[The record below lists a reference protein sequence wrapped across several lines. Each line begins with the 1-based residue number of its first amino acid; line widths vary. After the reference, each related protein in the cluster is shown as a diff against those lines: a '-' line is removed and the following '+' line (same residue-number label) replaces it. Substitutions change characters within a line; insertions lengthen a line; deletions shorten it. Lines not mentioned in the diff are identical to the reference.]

1 MSSTEHTM
9 PDANRLYIGEGVTIK
24 GEISVPDTL
33 VVCGVLEG
41 DVTVGNLVVG
51 ETGAIKG
58 RITVAENAEISGKVF
73 EKLDVKCLLIL
84 RSTGRVDG
92 NTATASCRSN
102 KAPASPAGFLRPI
115 IGPSSRRHPS
125 SISTRG
131 IRNRRSKTVLGAESR
146 RACRLW
152 SRRRL
157 LPASKFVLHEP
168 DRRLIVATRRRCG
181 RGLRAAAE
189 IARNQAAF
197 REISARLPTRL
208 CTCTIRLMAN
218 NGVARLTIGIDTK
231 AAINNP
237 AI

>member
-92 NTATASCRSN
+92 NISYGLLQIEQGASI
-102 KAPASPAGFLRPI
+102 AGGLSSTDYR
-115 IGPSSRRHPS
+115 PSSRRHPS
-125 SISTRG
+125 SISIRG
-131 IRNRRSKTVLGAESR
+131 IRSRRNKRVLGRKAGWLVDSGAGDASR
-146 RACRLW
+146 RPVN
-152 SRRRL
+152 S
-157 LPASKFVLHEP
+157 F
-168 DRRLIVATRRRCG
+168 
-181 RGLRAAAE
+181 
-189 IARNQAAF
+189 F
-197 REISARLPTRL
+197 
-208 CTCTIRLMAN
+208 AN
-218 NGVARLTIGIDTK
+218 LADGSS
-231 AAINNP
+231 
-237 AI
+237 

>member
-1 MSSTEHTM
+1 M

-92 NTATASCRSN
+92 NISYGLLQIEQGASIAGGLSSTDYRPEQKPQ
-102 KAPASPAGFLRPI
+102 KAEIFPRDQKIQRDASRGPKPAGLSPLEPL
-115 IGPSSRRHPS
+115 PSPTTPS
-125 SISTRG
+125 G
-131 IRNRRSKTVLGAESR
+131 N
-146 RACRLW
+146 
-152 SRRRL
+152 
-157 LPASKFVLHEP
+157 
-168 DRRLIVATRRRCG
+168 
-181 RGLRAAAE
+181 
-189 IARNQAAF
+189 
-197 REISARLPTRL
+197 
-208 CTCTIRLMAN
+208 
-218 NGVARLTIGIDTK
+218 
-231 AAINNP
+231 
-237 AI
+237 

>member
-1 MSSTEHTM
+1 MFVGKGYQMSSTEHTI

-92 NTATASCRSN
+92 NISYGLLQIEQGASIACGLSSTEYRPEQKPPKADIFPRDQKTQKDGLRS
-102 KAPASPAGFLRPI
+102 KPAGLSPLEPL
-115 IGPSSRRHPS
+115 PSPTSPPS
-125 SISTRG
+125 G
-131 IRNRRSKTVLGAESR
+131 N
-146 RACRLW
+146 
-152 SRRRL
+152 
-157 LPASKFVLHEP
+157 
-168 DRRLIVATRRRCG
+168 
-181 RGLRAAAE
+181 
-189 IARNQAAF
+189 
-197 REISARLPTRL
+197 
-208 CTCTIRLMAN
+208 
-218 NGVARLTIGIDTK
+218 
-231 AAINNP
+231 
-237 AI
+237 